1 MQLCETD
8 CQIWIVEKGVLPMNA
23 YTSRVLEGLRQRN
36 AHESEF
42 LQAATEILESLS
54 PVFDKHP
61 EYEKAGLLD
70 RFVEP

>member
-1 MQLCETD
+1 
-8 CQIWIVEKGVLPMNA
+8 MNA
-23 YTSRVLEGLRQRN
+23 YTSRVLEGLKQRN

-61 EYEKAGLLD
+61 EYE
-70 RFVEP
+70 